1 MTSYDQFY
9 LQLQFQEAVTG
20 KLPDYLLR
28 NYHQIIK
35 LILFQTVKT
44 ESKRKKHIKQIL
56 CTIFPR
62 RFSFTIKTNSLW

>member
-1 MTSYDQFY
+1 MIGYDQFY

-35 LILFQTVKT
+35 LILF
-44 ESKRKKHIKQIL
+44 
-56 CTIFPR
+56 
-62 RFSFTIKTNSLW
+62 